1 MKKVIF
7 SCLIAA
13 LLLTVTACGP
23 TGQGGNES
31 DSGNESSSQ
40 SGTESSGVTD
50 TVDPDAYPTFEYEL
64 KLDGTAEIVK
74 YKGVDGVTELTIP
87 STLDGHSVSA
97 IGTLAFEECRELT
110 KVVIPEGVKSI
121 GVQAFRLCT
130 SLKEVVIPESCLDI
144 DRGVFYYCSELTNVT
159 LPSKLTAIP
168 DYTFY
173 MCTSLKEISVPT
185 TVTEIG
191 VSAFNHCQI
200 SNFPLHEGIVRIG
213 GYAFEGNLIT
223 EIKLPSTCKEVG
235 GWAFY
240 NCVNVTTITLND
252 GLETVGGGAFY
263 NLDKVTSVIFPD
275 SVTAIGSYALR
286 GCKSLT
292 ELYVPFVGEKA
303 SASTSDINNFMH
315 LFGDDAGEGGSL
327 PEGLKS
333 VTIGSNFTVLVKDSF
348 SGIEGLE
355 EITFT
360 KFKYIRDGVF
370 ANCTNLK
377 KITLPAGVSKIG
389 KKAFDGCTSLKDIVF
404 GGTVEAWNSIENKA
418 TMPSGLTI
426 TCTDGTIV
434 ID

>member
-23 TGQGGNES
+23 TDDPGKES
-31 DSGNESSSQ
+31 DSSNESSSGVPSESQ
-40 SGTESSGVTD
+40 SQGDTE
-50 TVDPDAYPTFEYEL
+50 DPDAYPTFEYEL

-74 YKGVDGVTELTIP
+74 YNGVEGVTELTIP
-87 STLDGHSVSA
+87 TKLDGHSVSA
-97 IGTLAFEECRELT
+97 IGTLAFEECRELK

-130 SLKEVVIPESCLDI
+130 SLEEVVIPESCLDI
-144 DRGVFYYCSELTNVT
+144 DRGVFYYCSALTKVT
-159 LPSKLTAIP
+159 LPSTITYIP
-168 DYTFY
+168 DYMFY
-173 MCTSLKEISVPT
+173 MCTSLKDISVPT

-191 VSAFNHCQI
+191 VSSFNHCQI

-213 GYAFEGNLIT
+213 GYAFEGNLIS

-240 NCVNVTTITLND
+240 NCSNVTTISLND

-286 GCKSLT
+286 GCTSLT
-292 ELYVPFVGEKA
+292 ELYVPFVGEKE
-303 SASTSDINNFMH
+303 SAGTEDIYHFTH
-315 LFGDDAGEGGSL
+315 LFGDDVGAGASL
-327 PEGLKS
+327 PAGLKK
-333 VTIGSNFTVLVKDSF
+333 VTIGGSFTTLIKNSF

-355 EITFT
+355 EIVFT
-360 KFKYIRDGVF
+360 KFKYIRDNAFSG
-370 ANCTNLK
+370 CTNLK
-377 KITLPAGVSKIG
+377 KLTIPEGVSKIG
-389 KKAFDGCTSLKDIVF
+389 KNAFKDCSSLTEIVY
-404 GGTVEAWNSIENKA
+404 GGTIEKWNSIDSKSTLPA
-418 TMPSGLTI
+418 GITI
-426 TCTDGTIV
+426 TCSDGSFVTE
-434 ID
+434 